1 MGTVAQALNRNDVAT
16 KKYKARTSLSTEIE
30 PIASQRDR
38 RDVVPPGAVS
48 TVIACGTWRGI
59 ERCCAMASETLHED
73 PAKLGPEV
81 MDRHRA
87 IVSLMEELEAVDW
100 YDQRAK
106 ATDNAELRSILEHN
120 RDEEKEHAAMAL
132 EWLRRNDPKMDE
144 HLRTFLFKEGPIS
157 EIEADMKGGGA
168 DGGEANTASDGS
180 LGIGSLRNKSDR

>member
-1 MGTVAQALNRNDVAT
+1 
-16 KKYKARTSLSTEIE
+16 
-30 PIASQRDR
+30 
-38 RDVVPPGAVS
+38 
-48 TVIACGTWRGI
+48 
-59 ERCCAMASETLHED
+59 MASETLHED
-73 PAKLGPEV
+73 PAELGPEV
-81 MDRHRA
+81 TDRHRA

-106 ATDNAELRSILEHN
+106 ATANDELRSILEHN

-168 DGGEANTASDGS
+168 DGGEPNTASDGS
-180 LGIGSLRNKSDR
+180 LGIGSLRRTPDQVKK